1 MALIF
6 SALIL
11 STVAVVLQDSLAYAK
26 FVELLGM
33 GRKLRLVTNAL
44 LGIGENGM
52 TDRELLE
59 LAAKAIGK
67 TLVPFEELPWLDE
80 EGTPYWNPL
89 TDDGD
94 AFRLMVDMRLP
105 LDIED
110 YATYVYPLGVHVDH
124 EDKPEAAT
132 RRAIVI
138 AAAEMGRRME

>member
-1 MALIF
+1 
-6 SALIL
+6 
-11 STVAVVLQDSLAYAK
+11 
-26 FVELLGM
+26 
-33 GRKLRLVTNAL
+33 
-44 LGIGENGM
+44 M

-59 LAAKAIGK
+59 LAAKAVGLK
-67 TLVPFEELPWLDE
+67 GQAFLNTHGSASFKVESEPVPVF
-80 EGTPYWNPL
+80 WNPL
-89 TDDGD
+89 VDDGD